1 MACEIEYTDEFF
13 EWFDAL
19 SAEEQD
25 SVAAKVGLLEAV
37 SVALGDPHSSSVLTS
52 EHGNMRELRV
62 QHAGRPYRV
71 LYAFDP
77 RRTGILLIGG
87 DKTRDARWYERMV
100 PIADRLYRVHLKTL
114 GEGGV

>member
-1 MACEIEYTDEFF
+1 MACEIEYTDEFV

-25 SVAAKVGLLEAV
+25 SVAAKVGLREAV
-37 SVALGDPHSSSVLTS
+37 GVALGDPHSSSVLTS

-71 LYAFDP
+71 L
-77 RRTGILLIGG
+77 
-87 DKTRDARWYERMV
+87 
-100 PIADRLYRVHLKTL
+100 
-114 GEGGV
+114 